1 MKAFLWLALLTCAA
15 GAIFSASGQVTN
27 LVVNG
32 VSSNFSGASGDTVTW
47 TYDLPVGATA
57 FGELWYDVNGN
68 GTIESGTDVPRFLFS
83 QTDGD
88 TNGNGGPPDMDGI
101 ANGHIVFHQRIGLA
115 PGKYVFRVTQNSAG
129 QSISGTVTPLLSPAH
144 TISGTV
150 TPPAGKSAQNINV
163 TIHRNDRAGQPNNW
177 DAFTDT
183 GGHYAIKMNADT
195 AGNPWDV
202 RIEVNPYPPA
212 SISPQDIQLVV
223 TGDHSGND
231 FSFTAAAAQV
241 SGTLKDESGTPII
254 DGGVSL
260 FRSGGGFFQLD
271 GRTDASGFFQ
281 IGLVLGDLTSD
292 PWTLMSQ
299 NNNGS
304 GGTGSQLIAQVPVP
318 PIAQGDSLFY
328 PLVVYNANSTISGQV
343 QINGTPAN
351 FPVQLEGSNQDS
363 AKAETYSDSTNGNFS
378 FQVTDKIHNYS
389 VYPVNLPPGY
399 TAPTVIAH
407 PGNINV
413 IVHITL
419 TSVKEPGAGIPKAF
433 ALRQNYP
440 NPFNPATVITYDLR
454 AASHVRLAVFNIL
467 GEEVTRLVDAEQGAG
482 TYRATLDASGFSSGV
497 YIYRLSAISSTGP
510 APAAFTMS
518 KKMLLMK

>member
-1 MKAFLWLALLTCAA
+1 
-15 GAIFSASGQVTN
+15 
-27 LVVNG
+27 
-32 VSSNFSGASGDTVTW
+32 
-47 TYDLPVGATA
+47 
-57 FGELWYDVNGN
+57 
-68 GTIESGTDVPRFLFS
+68 
-83 QTDGD
+83 
-88 TNGNGGPPDMDGI
+88 
-101 ANGHIVFHQRIGLA
+101 
-115 PGKYVFRVTQNSAG
+115 
-129 QSISGTVTPLLSPAH
+129 
-144 TISGTV
+144 
-150 TPPAGKSAQNINV
+150 
-163 TIHRNDRAGQPNNW
+163 
-177 DAFTDT
+177 
-183 GGHYAIKMNADT
+183 MNADT

-231 FSFTAAAAQV
+231 FTFTAAAAQV

-260 FRSGGGFFQLD
+260 SRQGGSFFQLD
-271 GRTDASGFFQ
+271 GRTNASGFFQ

-292 PWTLMSQ
+292 PWSLMSQ

-304 GGTGSQLIAQVPVP
+304 GGTGSQLIAQAQVP

-328 PLVVYNANSTISGQV
+328 ALVVYNANSTITGQV

-351 FPVQLEGSNQDS
+351 FPVQLEGSSQDS

-389 VYPVNLPPGY
+389 VYPVSLPPSY
-399 TAPTVIAH
+399 NASPVTAH
-407 PGNINV
+407 PGDINV

-440 NPFNPATVITYDLR
+440 NPFNPATVINYDLP

-482 TYRATLDASGFSSGV
+482 TYRATLDASRFSSGV
-497 YIYRLSAISSTGP
+497 YIYRLTAISSTGS